1 MNQPGS
7 NLNVEGYAVPIKK
20 KILLYPFLWNLT
32 VDFYTITED
41 STDCSVGDLS
51 FGVPGPG
58 SGHRDGAWLVSAHYS
73 HSIITASLPVR
84 P

>member
-20 KILLYPFLWNLT
+20 NT
-32 VDFYTITED
+32 VVSFPLEPDFYTITED
-41 STDCSVGDLS
+41 STVTDCSVGDLS